1 MTNIPQSNLPIE
13 QSKDSADNAKRFFNT
28 YYQETVAF
36 PANVID
42 ATVGFFESR
51 GFEKTAAVSVSTV
64 LLSQSKIE
72 NINVFQLLDTLKGL
86 NELQLSRVVSE
97 ILNYNRV
104 KISTLGYRVED
115 PNNNNYDKRNTML

>member
-1 MTNIPQSNLPIE
+1 MTTIPQSNLPVE
-13 QSKDSADNAKRFFNT
+13 QSTDSAESAKRFFNT
-28 YYQETVAF
+28 YYQEAVAF
-36 PANVID
+36 PANIID
-42 ATVGFFESR
+42 AAVGFFESR

-72 NINVFQLLDTLKGL
+72 NVNVFQLLDTLKGL

-104 KISTLGYRVED
+104 RISTLGYKVED
-115 PNNNNYDKRNTML
+115 STNEYDKRNTMV

>member
-1 MTNIPQSNLPIE
+1 MATNLPP
-13 QSKDSADNAKRFFNT
+13 SMKPKDSTTNTKDFFNS
-28 YYQETVAF
+28 YYTAGISLS
-36 PANVID
+36 ASDID

-51 GFEKTAAVSVSTV
+51 GFDVSAANSIAAT

-72 NINVFQLLDTLKGL
+72 NVNVFQIIDTLKGL

-104 KISTLGYRVED
+104 NISVLGYRKDNSANTIFES
-115 PNNNNYDKRNTML
+115 RNVLT